1 MGRSVV
7 AMLLTAAAASS
18 IAVTAD
24 DQCGVYLAESTQG
37 RTLGSFAGKQFQQNE
52 LVGSADA
59 VVQVL
64 DVREYNDH
72 LTGTFDGAHLESF
85 LGTCWSGDATAGM
98 SEGHEVVSAVG
109 GPCFSSVGHVGLINA
124 VIYQPSTLLRTDE
137 DLLASGYDELT
148 SPGRGAFT
156 AYHNLTL
163 LVSCAAESWPSVWLY
178 ISYCLPYTNG
188 VQSVDKIPPGM
199 EIFLDFGAEYNQYE
213 NVDKPNIDDYI
224 KMDEAIE
231 KMVSFFDKHA
241 EALGEKAATEV
252 FEFMKKDVLD
262 LTAEARAPAARS
274 LLPETY
280 HGLREIVEMGG
291 SALHS
296 MPEVQKS
303 IEFLKSNGY
312 CQDNIVSGVSSIEHA
327 GRGAFAARP
336 MRKGEVVA
344 AMPLVA
350 LHEGRSAL
358 NMIEYEGGSE
368 DDSEDDDGEKEERV
382 GRVVV
387 SEKFQL
393 LLNYM
398 LEHPESSTLFF
409 PAGGVTPLINHG
421 GKKANVKMIWSTK
434 SWSNV
439 KETREL
445 RVEDLSQVGPIDMIL
460 ELVATRPLNRG
471 EEILMDYGDRWDR
484 AFKEHVRQWEK
495 TTADEK
501 FVESALT
508 QNNRHHNPENLSP
521 FPLDNEQL
529 ENENLDLV
537 CHLLYDEEKIER
549 RRNEDGTRTKIYPWI
564 PHPVAGAS
572 RLKTDIA
579 IRGIHRTPCVI
590 LERTG
595 DVDTGYKYLVEP
607 AQMDDGPGLLVKN
620 VPHYAIRYIDKPY
633 TSPQNF
639 GGAFRHPIAFPDK
652 IFPQK
657 WRNLKDGG
665 SKDEL

>member
-1 MGRSVV
+1 
-7 AMLLTAAAASS
+7 
-18 IAVTAD
+18 
-24 DQCGVYLAESTQG
+24 
-37 RTLGSFAGKQFQQNE
+37 
-52 LVGSADA
+52 
-59 VVQVL
+59 
-64 DVREYNDH
+64 
-72 LTGTFDGAHLESF
+72 
-85 LGTCWSGDATAGM
+85 
-98 SEGHEVVSAVG
+98 
-109 GPCFSSVGHVGLINA
+109 
-124 VIYQPSTLLRTDE
+124 
-137 DLLASGYDELT
+137 
-148 SPGRGAFT
+148 
-156 AYHNLTL
+156 
-163 LVSCAAESWPSVWLY
+163 
-178 ISYCLPYTNG
+178 
-188 VQSVDKIPPGM
+188 M

-213 NVDKPNIDDYI
+213 NVDRPNIDDYI
-224 KMDEAIE
+224 KMDEAIV

-241 EALGEKAATEV
+241 ESLGEKAATEV

-262 LTAEARAPAARS
+262 LTAEERAPAARS

-280 HGLREIVEMGG
+280 HGLKDVVEKGG

-303 IEFLKSNGY
+303 IECLKSNGY
-312 CQDNIVSGVSSIEHA
+312 CQDNIVSGISSIEHA

-350 LHEGRSAL
+350 LHEGMSRL
-358 NMIEYEGGSE
+358 HMIEYVGDNERENEDDDSSSDSSSE
-368 DDSEDDDGEKEERV
+368 DDGKEEEERANRV
-382 GRVVV
+382 IL

-393 LLNYM
+393 LLNYV

-439 KETREL
+439 KETQEL
-445 RVEDLSQVGPIDMIL
+445 SVEDLPKVGPIDMIL

-471 EEILMDYGDRWDR
+471 EEILMDYGDSWDR
-484 AFKEHVRQWEK
+484 AFKDHVRQWK
-495 TTADEK
+495 QTTADEK

-508 QNNRHHNPENLSP
+508 RNNKHHHPENSSP
-521 FPLDNEQL
+521 FPLDNEQP
-529 ENENLDLV
+529 ENENLELV

-572 RLKTDIA
+572 RLKTDLA
-579 IRGIHRTPCVI
+579 IRGIHRTPCAI

-595 DVDTGYKYLVEP
+595 DADVGYKYLVKP
-607 AQMDDGPGLLVKN
+607 AQVEDGPGLLVKN

-639 GGAFRHPIAFPDK
+639 GGAFRHTIAFPDK

-665 SKDEL
+665 AKDEL